1 MTMLD
6 RMRRHKGWLKWSLA
20 LVVLAFVFLY
30 VPGFVDQTVGTDLPT
45 GVLAEVGD
53 HEITVAEFRRVYL
66 RQLQTYRLQSG
77 GEITEEVLRKLGI
90 DRQILQR
97 MIDEYA
103 GVAEAERLGLEVS
116 NAEIRAR
123 IVSLPGLQENE
134 QFIGQQRYRQLLQ
147 AQNPPMSPAQF
158 EEDIRK
164 SILLD
169 RLRATVTN
177 WLTVSDAETADEHQ
191 RRNERV
197 KINVVAFR
205 ADDYREEVE
214 VNDDD
219 IALLYSQ
226 ESASYQVPEK
236 RQLQFLLIDES
247 VIADSIT
254 PAEEEIDQYYNANL
268 SQYSTP
274 GQIRA
279 SHILLRTEEQDEAE
293 VEALAAELVTQA
305 RGGADFAELARRH
318 SEDEVT
324 APEGGSVGLFG
335 RGSMV
340 REFEDAAFALE
351 PGAISDPV
359 KSAIGYHIIKV
370 TEKQEETTQ
379 PIDTVRETIKNV
391 LKQERARAR
400 ANNIAQAIA
409 ADINTPADLEQA
421 ATKRGYELQESGF
434 AAPGEPILGLG
445 LATEVSQRAFQLE
458 QGGVDGPIRT
468 ASGPAFVTVTATQDS
483 YIPPLEDVRAQVRED
498 VIRKKSLARA
508 QQKAAEIVESLKAAD
523 DFSAAAEAAGLQVGT
538 SELITRGTAL
548 PEVGVSA
555 AVEAAAF
562 TLSVG
567 EVSEAIETD
576 NAAAIVHVVER
587 AEASAEALA
596 KVSDTLRDELLL
608 IRQGQF
614 FSAYM
619 TKAKERLR
627 IIVDLA
633 TLEQALTA
641 V

>member
-619 TKAKERLR
+619 TKAKARLR

>member
-1 MTMLD
+1 MLD

>member
-30 VPGFVDQTVGTDLPT
+30 VPDFVDQTVGTDLPT

-587 AEASAEALA
+587 AEALA